1 MKGNWFPRKTLPVAG
16 FALLT
21 AGLSD
26 ALSPSA
32 VRGVVST
39 AYAATAPTGASI
51 NDATALQDT
60 PDVSGRSAPTPGD
73 RAAVLDRG
81 SRALSSLLIP
91 VGLPRAVEKA
101 LGAKPAAVASGS
113 GDLSGLAPDD
123 SGQDA
128 SRQAVGFDIAGPLS
142 SAPTSRLMQQY
153 GITSQS
159 PSEVRASGEALAL
172 APSADAPR
180 RSR

>member
-1 MKGNWFPRKTLPVAG
+1 MKGKWFPRKTLPVAG

-32 VRGVVST
+32 VPGALST

-51 NDATALQDT
+51 NDATALQGT
-60 PDVSGRSAPTPGD
+60 SDVLGRSAPAPED
-73 RAAVLDRG
+73 LAAVLALG

-91 VGLPRAVEKA
+91 AGLPRAVEKA
-101 LGAKPAAVASGS
+101 LGGKPAAVASGS
-113 GDLSGLAPDD
+113 GDLSGLAPGD

-128 SRQAVGFDIAGPLS
+128 PRQAVGFDITGPLS
-142 SAPTSRLMQQY
+142 SAPTHRLMQQY